1 MRNEKISVEEFFK
14 KELNIISTNFPDNPH
29 VAWDFAQRIRD
40 YVKHE
45 TANNEEVDK
54 YIARLE
60 SEWNQ
65 HGKII
70 IACDFDDT
78 ISPWKFHNF
87 DFNKVIEMLKVAQQT
102 GAYIVIFTACN
113 TDRYDEI
120 RKYCADKGLT
130 IDAINETPVE
140 LPYGKNGKIYA
151 NIFIDDRAGLHE
163 SLHILESAM
172 YKVRGNR
179 VNKIDDVA

>member
-1 MRNEKISVEEFFK
+1 MKNPNSSVENFFK
-14 KELNIISTNFPDNPH
+14 DEFSILNSNNPDNPEIALNF
-29 VAWDFAQRIRD
+29 VQKIRNF
-40 YVKHE
+40 VKEQTKNSLEIEHYIDRLF
-45 TANNEEVDK
+45 NE
-54 YIARLE
+54 
-60 SEWNQ
+60 WTQ

-78 ISPWKFHNF
+78 ISPWKLHNF
-87 DFNKVIEMLKVAQQT
+87 DFDKVIELLKIAKQT

-120 RKYCADKGLT
+120 RKYCESKGLV

-151 NIFIDDRAGLHE
+151 NVFIDDRAGLHE
-163 SLHILESAM
+163 AMHILETAM
-172 YKVRGNR
+172 YRVRGSRQN
-179 VNKIDDVA
+179 NIDVA

>member
-1 MRNEKISVEEFFK
+1 MKNQTVEDFFK
-14 KELNIISTNFPDNPH
+14 QELDIVRSNNPDDPH
-29 VAWDFAQRIRD
+29 VAWDLAQKIRD
-40 YVKHE
+40 YVKE
-45 TANNEEVDK
+45 NTKDNEEIDR
-54 YIARLE
+54 YIERLVQ
-60 SEWNQ
+60 EWTQ

-78 ISPWKFHNF
+78 ISPWRFHNF
-87 DFNKVIEMLKVAQQT
+87 DFERVINMLKIAQQT

-113 TDRYDEI
+113 IDRYDEI

-130 IDAINETPVE
+130 IDAINQTPVE

-163 SLHILESAM
+163 ALHILETSM
-172 YKVRGNR
+172 YKVRGNKQT
-179 VNKIDDVA
+179 NFDEVA